1 MQCPKCGEYQ
11 HKILSTKAVD
21 AETDGSVHRIRRCTA
36 CAHTWRTR
44 EMSSAAISAITAQ
57 TSTHPL
63 ATALGVPLLDIEH
76 EMETLLAPAITALR
90 EALHDKDPNKVR
102 VDVAKYVV
110 EDRRAHRRA
119 LAAATATT
127 GGPVP
132 DDPAMRQLVGLLQLL
147 PSADEDVA

>member
-1 MQCPKCGEYQ
+1 VQCPKCGEYQ

-21 AETDGSVHRIRRCTA
+21 AEADGSVHRIRRCTA

-76 EMETLLAPAITALR
+76 EMESLLAPAITALR
-90 EALHDKDPNKVR
+90 EALAGDPNKVR
-102 VDVAKYVV
+102 ADVAKYVV

-127 GGPVP
+127 GVVP
-132 DDPAMRQLVGLLQLL
+132 DDPAVRQLANLLHLL
-147 PSADEDVA
+147 PPDPEGDVA